1 MHPLEFP
8 SSGGGYRYD
17 QQDTNSQAQQQR
29 QVPLPVSHWVNLLQD
44 EKDFYQDTVNLIL
57 DAIGPKAILEYLR
70 KKIT

>member
-1 MHPLEFP
+1 MHPQDLELARQR
-8 SSGGGYRYD
+8 GRIGEID
-17 QQDTNSQAQQQR
+17 SQAQQGR

-70 KKIT
+70 KQIT